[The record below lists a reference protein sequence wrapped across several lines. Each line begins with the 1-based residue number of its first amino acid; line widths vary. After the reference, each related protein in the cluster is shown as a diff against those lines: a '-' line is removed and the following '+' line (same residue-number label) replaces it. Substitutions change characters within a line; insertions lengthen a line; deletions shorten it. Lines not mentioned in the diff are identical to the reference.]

1 MIVYYKFI
9 NYRKE
14 IKTLQKKLF
23 KLGYTWRDT
32 SSIDL
37 LNHYIIGIN
46 NIIYLGV
53 FSDFVSFKT
62 SLKTKIKRD
71 FKEDTIFKKF
81 FKSNLELG

>member
-1 MIVYYKFI
+1 MIVYYKFL

-32 SSIDL
+32 NSIDL

-46 NIIYLGV
+46 KIIYLGV

-62 SLKTKIKRD
+62 SLKTKIKRY